1 MAKKW
6 HFYTAVTQPQE
17 TAGPHEIGLAT
28 NKQSVTKKAFPKRS
42 KLTSTQKV
50 ASSDV
55 HHPAI

>member
-28 NKQSVTKKAFPKRS
+28 NKQSVTKKAFLK
-42 KLTSTQKV
+42 
-50 ASSDV
+50 
-55 HHPAI
+55 